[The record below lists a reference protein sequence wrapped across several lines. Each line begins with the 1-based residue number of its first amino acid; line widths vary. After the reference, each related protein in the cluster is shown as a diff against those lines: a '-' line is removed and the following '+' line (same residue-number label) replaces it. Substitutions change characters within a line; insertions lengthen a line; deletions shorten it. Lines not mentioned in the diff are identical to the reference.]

1 MKLQS
6 APVRPAREV
15 LATSSRRAE
24 WGWCGFG
31 AGLLG
36 YVVLSSVFGAL
47 PDERA
52 LTALWAALG
61 LVPASLG
68 LCVGLTLSRVID

>member
-1 MKLQS
+1 MKLSPSRQ
-6 APVRPAREV
+6 ATREV

-24 WGWCGFG
+24 WSWCGFG

-47 PDERA
+47 PTEQS
-52 LTALWAALG
+52 LTALWLALG
-61 LVPASLG
+61 LVPALMG
-68 LCVGLTLSRVID
+68 LAVGFTLARLID